1 MIGDLSR
8 SPIFIRVTFME
19 ERNDCVRYYR
29 QEKQRSI
36 KRFNKNI
43 LRNNI
48 KKIYKDKTVEC

>member
-8 SPIFIRVTFME
+8 SPIFICVTFME
-19 ERNDCVRYYR
+19 EHNDCVRYYR
-29 QEKQRSI
+29 QEKERSI

-48 KKIYKDKTVEC
+48 K